1 MKTIPIL
8 IAYTKEINQ
17 RKHAKQPS
25 KTVNGN
31 TILMVSEETVNFFNI
46 PTYQGSS
53 LLFQEIRSYSRE
65 INKSQVKITDYTRI
79 KRGFTKGRTVRL
91 KPSKTKVRAS
101 YLITF
106 PYFFN
111 LSMIR
116 DSLFLLLK
124 KNKEKCRFQVL
135 QSQKNRDIYIGNDV
149 NVSIP
154 LKLIETKNTEYT
166 DWGDVCLINPY
177 ASPKTLAKDNP
188 GLSLGRVIA

>member
-8 IAYTKEINQ
+8 IAYKKEINQ

-31 TILMVSEETVNFFNI
+31 VILLVHEETVDFFNI
-46 PTYQGSS
+46 PTYQGNH
-53 LLFQEIRSYSRE
+53 LFFQNVKSYSRE
-65 INKSQVKITDYTRI
+65 INKSKVTVKDYTRS

-91 KPSKTKVRAS
+91 KPIKAKPRAS

-116 DSLFLLLK
+116 DSLFLLLHK
-124 KNKEKCRFQVL
+124 HKEQCRYQVL
-135 QSQKNRDIYIGNDV
+135 SSQKKRDIFVGNDV
-149 NVSIP
+149 SVSIP

-166 DWGDVCLINPY
+166 DWGEVCLIKPY
-177 ASPKTLAKDNP
+177 AGPKQLRPKK
-188 GLSLGRVIA
+188 G